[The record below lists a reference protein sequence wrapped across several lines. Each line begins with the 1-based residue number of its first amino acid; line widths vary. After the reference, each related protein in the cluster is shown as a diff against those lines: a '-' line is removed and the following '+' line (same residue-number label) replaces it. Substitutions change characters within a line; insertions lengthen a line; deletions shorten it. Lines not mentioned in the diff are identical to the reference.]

1 MKKQINIAVIG
12 LGARGGDLL
21 KNIYLPMSKEYGDIH
36 VKAVCDVYDDRAAW
50 GADRCEK
57 DGCPRPF
64 ATTDY
69 REILAKKDEL
79 ELDAFLITCAWEPH
93 LEIAIA
99 AMRAGLD
106 VGVEVGGAYSLDD
119 CWRLVHTHEETGK
132 HCMLLENCC
141 YGERELM
148 VLNMVRQGVFGDIV
162 HCEGGYQHDLRGE
175 IMNGKEGRHYRL
187 RNYMNR
193 NCENYPTHELG
204 PIAKVLDINNGNRM
218 VTLNSFSTASKGLRQ
233 AILRERKEGDPLRD
247 VEFKQGDIVTTVIK
261 CQQGQ
266 TIILKLDTTLPRPY
280 SRSFTVRGTI
290 GSYFEDNDSVY
301 IDDQH
306 DEFHWGG
313 SGIWGNAKQ
322 FEAEYNHPLWKN
334 YEVRG
339 GHGGM
344 DWLVNEA
351 FFEALRKGSRPP
363 IDTYDTASLMC
374 VSTLSEQSIAL
385 GGATVYIPDFT
396 NGRWYKRD
404 DIDGELTFNLDK
416 IEPFADIYQNK

>member
-1 MKKQINIAVIG
+1 MKKINIAVIG
-12 LGARGGDLL
+12 LGNRGSDLL
-21 KNIYLPMSKEYGDIH
+21 RNIYLPMSKEYDDIE
-36 VKAVCDVYDDRAAW
+36 VKAICDVYEDRIEK
-50 GADRCEK
+50 GLKRCE
-57 DGCPRPF
+57 DAGVARPF
-64 ATTDY
+64 TSTDY

-79 ELDAFLITCAWEPH
+79 ELSAVLITCAWEPH

-99 AMRAGLD
+99 AMKAGLD
-106 VGVEVGGAYSLDD
+106 IGVEVGGAYSLDD
-119 CWRLVHTHEETGK
+119 CWRLVRTHEETGK

-148 VLNMVRQGVFGDIV
+148 ILNMVRQGIFGDIV

-175 IMNGKEGRHYRL
+175 IINGKDDRHYRL
-187 RNYMNR
+187 RNYINR

-218 VTLNSFSTASKGLRQ
+218 VTLNSFATASKSMHQ
-233 AILRERKEGDPLRD
+233 FAIEDKGADHPLAK

-266 TIILKLDTTLPRPY
+266 TIILRLDTTLPRPY
-280 SRSFTVRGTI
+280 CRSFTVRGI
-290 GSYFEDNDSVY
+290 KGSYFEDNDSIY
-301 IDDQH
+301 IDGKH
-306 DEFHWGG
+306 GEFHWGG

-322 FEAEYNHPLWKN
+322 FEEEYNHPLWKN

-374 VSTLSEQSIAL
+374 ISTLSEESIAL

-396 NGRWYKRD
+396 NGKWYMRN
-404 DIDGELTFNLDK
+404 DIDGELNFNLDK
-416 IEPFADIYQNK
+416 VDATAEYYQSK